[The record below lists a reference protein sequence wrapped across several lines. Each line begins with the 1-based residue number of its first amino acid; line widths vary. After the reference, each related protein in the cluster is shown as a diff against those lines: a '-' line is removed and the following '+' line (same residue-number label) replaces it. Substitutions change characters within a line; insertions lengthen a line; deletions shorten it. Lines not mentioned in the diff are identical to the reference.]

1 MFEEKHVDI
10 LKEVINIGI
19 GEAAAALSDLVD
31 GRVNIHVPEVKIMA
45 ATDIPEYLKADMEDL
60 GVYISQVFQGQIAGK
75 SVLCYSKEAS
85 RSLLEIIMGTKIAT
99 LSLSDS
105 DTETLQEVGNLI
117 LVSCLSAIS
126 NMIEDRFIFDMPHVT
141 LNGHIPYFKDL
152 IKDIMEFEQA
162 VVVKTGML
170 IKEINVMGYIFILLS
185 LPDIRIFIK
194 DIFSQNL
201 LSLYTALPL
210 HPFIPDKN
218 LIFCVYNNYTQIKSF
233 GQDGS

>member
-170 IKEINVMGYIFILLS
+170 IKEINVMGYIFIL
-185 LPDIRIFIK
+185 
-194 DIFSQNL
+194 
-201 LSLYTALPL
+201 
-210 HPFIPDKN
+210 
-218 LIFCVYNNYTQIKSF
+218 F
-233 GQDGS
+233 GFRELKVVIETLEKKMI